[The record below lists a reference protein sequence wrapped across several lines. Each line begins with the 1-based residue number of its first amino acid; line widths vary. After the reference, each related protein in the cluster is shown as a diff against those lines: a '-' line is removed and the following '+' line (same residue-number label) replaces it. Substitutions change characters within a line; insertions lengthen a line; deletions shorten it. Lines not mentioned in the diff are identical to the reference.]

1 MVAETRRREYNNES
15 TTVGWE
21 IVREKKV
28 CPPCAAEIEDVA
40 ETLRTKLKPHLH
52 KAINENEVEALT
64 HTAMEGLR
72 DVYSAV

>member
-1 MVAETRRREYNNES
+1 MVIETRKREYRAEV

-28 CPPCAAEIEDVA
+28 CKPCAADMEDVA
-40 ETLRTKLKPHLH
+40 ETLRAKFRPHLH
-52 KAINENEVEALT
+52 KAINPNEVEALT

-72 DVYSAV
+72 EVYSAR